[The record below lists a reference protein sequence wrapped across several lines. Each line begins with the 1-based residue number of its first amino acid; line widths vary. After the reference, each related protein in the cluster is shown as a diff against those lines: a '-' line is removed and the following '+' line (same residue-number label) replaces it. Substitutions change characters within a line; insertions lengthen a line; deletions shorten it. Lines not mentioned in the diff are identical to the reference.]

1 MISAMDIII
10 VIALIALLAAALE
23 PAHRRTHGL
32 PRAPF
37 GADAELDRDSAR
49 VRHDLSALR

>member
-49 VRHDLSALR
+49 VRHDLSLLR

>member
-1 MISAMDIII
+1 MDIII

-37 GADAELDRDSAR
+37 GADADLDRDTAR
-49 VRHDLSALR
+49 ARHDLAALR